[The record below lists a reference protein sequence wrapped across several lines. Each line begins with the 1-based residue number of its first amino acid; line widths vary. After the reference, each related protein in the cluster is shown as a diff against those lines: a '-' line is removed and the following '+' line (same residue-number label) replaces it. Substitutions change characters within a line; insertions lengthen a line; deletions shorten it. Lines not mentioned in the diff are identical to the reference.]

1 MLIFTFDVM
10 VNNSVVAEVLPPKLP
25 SKEDDDIHSMPLL
38 KLESCDCNCTSFP
51 NVSDVL
57 LEEGDGNDA
66 RVDQDVQDQI
76 EKNQEEIKASTNNVC
91 ESTRSTSLFSETYAL
106 KGSTFHNVREYFVAA
121 NRCFWKTFQLS

>member
-1 MLIFTFDVM
+1 M

-91 ESTRSTSLFSETYAL
+91 ESTRSTLFSETYAL